1 MIPFGNQAVTLY
13 HHEDISSANGREHTV
28 WTRHALTGCS
38 WRRTARRAIENNTSV
53 RIEETTCRIPA
64 GSVAPVA
71 GDVLIPGAVPDEPE
85 NAVEVTKLLERFR
98 ASGAFRIS
106 SVSDN
111 ARPGWPMPHYAA
123 RGE

>member
-1 MIPFGNQAVTLY
+1 MIPFGSQVVTLY
-13 HHEDISSANGREHTV
+13 HHEDVTRGGREQTV
-28 WTRHALTGCS
+28 WTRHQLTGCS
-38 WRRTARRAIENNTSV
+38 WRRTARRVIDVNASV

-64 GSVAPVA
+64 GGVVPVA

-85 NAVEVTKLLERFR
+85 SATEVTRILDQFR

-123 RGE
+123 IGE